1 MKKYPAYL
9 ALLAGMVA
17 LSQTTNNP
25 VFAAPTHLS
34 ATQMNPSTSASLTAL
49 PSISLQSGVS
59 VKLTDI
65 QLASKNTGNILTY
78 TLTYT
83 NTTSSPYKLMNS
95 FSRVSTIRTSPI
107 KGVPVP
113 DNKDQITISPKST
126 QAITYYVDMKK
137 ENKLAS
143 SKITMFG
150 WDFNA
155 ANYEK
160 KLGTFTVPTNY
171 SPAIAQ
177 GKSKKVTIGT
187 TTLTFKPQQLQM
199 IRFNNKL
206 YARLAVQVS
215 NLSTEVLE
223 APNYHTYLQ
232 SATGSSFELQ
242 LDHASRDF
250 SISPGDT
257 QSIKYIA
264 AIPAS
269 LNATNMTLQ
278 ITSNT
283 VATDSKTDSSTASSV
298 TNLELPVIAFKLPK
312 VSPSSLTVPVASSRK
327 IAVDGTMIETQL
339 KTATISTSGDK
350 AVWTMQFRIKNI
362 GNQTVVLPTYETS
375 IKTSEGYSF
384 PITTKAFTNLAL
396 KPLQEK
402 QIQLSAEIPAQLK
415 QQQLQLQLLESSATT
430 PSNTTTNT
438 QVADNTQAKSAIIL
452 PTAFYMIPYSQEQ
465 NQSAQTEYTF
475 DNNYGNFGV
484 TLESF
489 QRMPWTAEDIVV
501 AKIRLRNAG
510 TSSVNLPLL
519 GGWIKAQNNRIS
531 SPVQIIAEQ
540 TDTSLDAGQSRV
552 YYVVSHFDADADLS
566 QLKIELYPNVDTA
579 NNDSTSP
586 TTNAT
591 TSTGNT
597 LDQDNPF
604 LSLQVGQINS
614 TVAKIAP
621 GSSFHIQTI
630 GKKAE
635 IKERRTITYEGT
647 SQKIA
652 YTELEMKSEEKRTST
667 PARLIAYYKTP
678 NNEYYE
684 ATVNQSDKTVGP
696 DGKNLITVWS
706 KLPASINTSGLTLYI
721 GEAINDGKMSTAT
734 TTPTGYINAV
744 ELGLNKQTPP
754 VVASVSSDMELFPYR
769 FAITSATGSLS
780 EGQESIALNMTYN
793 FSKDNTYNMG
803 TYGHNLVIQWVDPS
817 GQVQEKT
824 MVPGTDLT
832 LGKSIPYSTTLNSN
846 VYKTMKGGRF
856 LINVY
861 DEFEGERILLGTQSY
876 RIDYTANIVNT
887 PSTTSPVDTPTTNPG
902 TPPTTNQPDKPDSTD
917 RNNKNS
923 TTDLSAN

>member
-1 MKKYPAYL
+1 MKNYPAYL

-17 LSQTTNNP
+17 LSQTTNNH
-25 VFAAPTHLS
+25 VFAAPTHLA
-34 ATQMNPSTSASLTAL
+34 ATQSNPSTSASLTAL
-49 PSISLQSGVS
+49 PSISLQAGVS
-59 VKLTDI
+59 VKLTNI

-83 NTTSSPYKLMNS
+83 NKTSSPYKLMNS
-95 FSRVSTIRTSPI
+95 FSKVSTIRTSPI

-113 DNKDQITISPKST
+113 DNKDQIAISPQST
-126 QAITYYVDMKK
+126 QAITYYVDIKK

-143 SKITMFG
+143 SKITIFG

-160 KLGTFTVPTNY
+160 KLGTFTVPANY
-171 SPAIAQ
+171 SPAVTQ

-187 TTLTFKPQQLQM
+187 TTLNFKPQQLQI

-215 NLSTEVLE
+215 NLSTEVLD

-232 SATGSSFELQ
+232 SATGSTFELQ
-242 LDHASRDF
+242 LDHSNRDF

-257 QSIKYIA
+257 KSIGYIA

-269 LNATNMTLQ
+269 LHTNNMTLQ

-283 VATDSKTDSSTASSV
+283 TSTDSKTDSSTASTV
-298 TNLELPVIAFKLPK
+298 TNLELPVVAFKLPK
-312 VSPSSLTVPVASSRK
+312 VSPSTLTVPVSSSRK
-327 IAVDGTMIETQL
+327 IAVDGTTIETQL

-375 IKTSEGYSF
+375 IKTLEGYTF
-384 PITTKAFTNLAL
+384 PINTKAFANLAL

-415 QQQLQLQLLESSATT
+415 QQQLQLQLLEAPATT
-430 PSNTTTNT
+430 TNATTNT
-438 QVADNTQAKSAIIL
+438 QASDNTPVKSAIIL
-452 PTAFYMIPYSQEQ
+452 PTAFYMIPYQQEQ

-484 TLESF
+484 TLENF
-489 QRMPWTAEDIVV
+489 QRMPWAAEDIVV

-510 TSSVNLPLL
+510 TSSVNLPAL

-531 SPVQIIAEQ
+531 SPVQIVAEQ

-552 YYVVSHFDADADLS
+552 YYIVSHFDADADLS

-579 NNDSTSP
+579 TNDSASA
-586 TTNAT
+586 TTNAN
-591 TSTGNT
+591 TSTGST

-635 IKERRTITYEGT
+635 IKERRTITYEGA

-667 PARLIAYYKTP
+667 PTRLIAYYKTP

-793 FSKDNTYNMG
+793 LSKDNTYNMG

-861 DEFEGERILLGTQSY
+861 DEFQGERILLGTQSY
-876 RIDYTANIVNT
+876 RIDYTPNIVNT
-887 PSTTSPVDTPTTNPG
+887 PSITPPVDTPTTNPG

-917 RNNKNS
+917 RTTKNS
-923 TTDLSAN
+923 KTDLSAN

>member
-9 ALLAGMVA
+9 VVLAGMVA
-17 LSQTTNNP
+17 LSQTINNP
-25 VFAAPTHLS
+25 VLAAPTHLS
-34 ATQMNPSTSASLTAL
+34 TTQSTTSTSASLKAL
-49 PSISLQSGVS
+49 SSISLQSGVS
-59 VKLTDI
+59 VKVTDI

-78 TLTYT
+78 TLSYT
-83 NTTSSPYKLMNS
+83 NQTSSPYKLMNS
-95 FSRVSTIRTSPI
+95 FSRVKTTHTSPV
-107 KGVPVP
+107 KGIPIP
-113 DNKDQITISPKST
+113 DQKDQVTISPKST

-137 ENKLAS
+137 DNTLAS
-143 SKITMFG
+143 SQIIMYG
-150 WDFNA
+150 WDFNSS
-155 ANYEK
+155 NYEK
-160 KLGTFTVPTNY
+160 KLGTFTIPSTY

-177 GKSKKVTIGT
+177 GKSKKVTIGN
-187 TTLTFKPQQLQM
+187 LLLNLKPQQLQ
-199 IRFNNKL
+199 IVRFNNKL
-206 YARLAVQVS
+206 YARLALQVT
-215 NLSTEVLE
+215 NLSTEGLDR
-223 APNYHTYLQ
+223 PPYHTYLQ
-232 SATGSSFELQ
+232 SSNRSNFEMQ
-242 LDHASRDF
+242 LDYASRDI
-250 SISPGDT
+250 SIQPGDT
-257 QSIKYIA
+257 KSVGYIV
-264 AIPAS
+264 AIPAY
-269 LNATNMTLQ
+269 LNTTNMSLQ

-283 VATDSKTDSSTASSV
+283 AQTDTKSETSTTSTTTDI
-298 TNLELPVIAFKLPK
+298 ELPIVAFKLHK
-312 VSPSSLTVPVASSRK
+312 VSPSSLTVPASASRK
-327 IAVDGTMIETQL
+327 ITVDGITIETQL
-339 KTATISTSGDK
+339 KKATISTSGDK
-350 AVWTMQFRIKNI
+350 AVWTMQFRVKNI
-362 GNQTVVLPTYETS
+362 GNQAVLLPTYEAS
-375 IKTSEGYSF
+375 IKTIEGYTF
-384 PITTKAFTNLAL
+384 PINTKALTNLAL

-415 QQQLQLQLLESSATT
+415 QQQLLLQLLESSAPT

-438 QVADNTQAKSAIIL
+438 QVSDRTQESSPIIL

-475 DNNYGNFGV
+475 DNNVGSFGV

-489 QRMPWTAEDIVV
+489 QRMPWAAEDIVV

-510 TSSVNLPLL
+510 TSSVTLPTL
-519 GGWIKAQNNRIS
+519 GGSIKAQNNRIS

-540 TDTSLDAGQSRV
+540 ADNSLDAGQSKV
-552 YYVVSHFDADADLS
+552 YYLVSHFSADLDLS
-566 QLKIELYPNVDTA
+566 QLKIELYPTVDTA
-579 NNDSTSP
+579 NNDTNSN
-586 TTNAT
+586 TTNT
-591 TSTGNT
+591 TNPNINS
-597 LDQDNPF
+597 LDSDNPF

-614 TVAKIAP
+614 NIAKIAP
-621 GSSFHIQTI
+621 GASFHIQTT

-635 IKERRTITYEGT
+635 IKERRTMMYEGT

-667 PARLIAYYKTP
+667 PARLVAYYKTP

-684 ATVNQSDKTVGP
+684 ATVNQSDKSVGP

-706 KLPASINTSGLTLYI
+706 KLPTSINTSGLTLYL

-754 VVASVSSDMELFPYR
+754 VVASVSSEMELFPYR
-769 FAITSATGSLS
+769 FAITGATGSLA

-803 TYGHNLVIQWVDPS
+803 TYGHNLIIQWVDPS
-817 GQVQEKT
+817 GQMQEKT

-832 LGKSIPYSTTLNSN
+832 LGKSVPYSTTLNSN

-887 PSTTSPVDTPTTNPG
+887 QPSSPVDNPTTNPSV
-902 TPPTTNQPDKPDSTD
+902 PPTTSPPDSSDPSPSTKPNHSTD
-917 RNNKNS
+917 P
-923 TTDLSAN
+923 SAK